1 MRIQKVIGYIVTR
14 HPVSTTAT
22 LAAGFGFEQLTG
34 IGTENILHSTMA
46 VKSPNFG
53 ADRIPELAF
62 FPHIFRLVGMGV
74 AP

>member
-1 MRIQKVIGYIVTR
+1 
-14 HPVSTTAT
+14 
-22 LAAGFGFEQLTG
+22 
-34 IGTENILHSTMA
+34 MA

-74 AP
+74 APSFEEEDIAFPTKK